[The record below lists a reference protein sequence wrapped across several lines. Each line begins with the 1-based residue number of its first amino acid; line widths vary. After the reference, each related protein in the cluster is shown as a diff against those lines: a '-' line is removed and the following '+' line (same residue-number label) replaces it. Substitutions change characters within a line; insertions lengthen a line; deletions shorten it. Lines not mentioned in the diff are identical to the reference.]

1 MVDGNMD
8 DAAWTGRVLRE
19 LPSVPATAALER
31 RILADFDAT
40 AARRGRGWLARL
52 ADAVWPGAPVWQPA
66 AALGLSLAVGIAVG
80 VIYPMEDALAGTG
93 DQQQTVASTALEE
106 PPAFFD
112 AGENS

>member
-8 DAAWTGRVLRE
+8 DAAWTDRVLRE
-19 LPSVPATAALER
+19 LPSVPSTAALESR
-31 RILADFDAT
+31 VLADFDAT
-40 AARRGRGWLARL
+40 ASRRQRSWLARF

-80 VIYPMEDALAGTG
+80 VVYPLEDMLA
-93 DQQQTVASTALEE
+93 DNAEPQTVATTALEE